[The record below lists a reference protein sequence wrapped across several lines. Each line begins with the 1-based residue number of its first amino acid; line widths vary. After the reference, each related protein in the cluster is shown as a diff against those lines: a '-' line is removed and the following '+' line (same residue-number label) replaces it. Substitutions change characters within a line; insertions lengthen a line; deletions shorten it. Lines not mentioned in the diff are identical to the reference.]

1 MRASKSWVG
10 LSSTP
15 TASSPGSSTPLHRNA
30 RIALTLILAFYG
42 FVILLDPGTFR
53 LIDNVDL
60 AIHEAGHVFFG
71 PFGEFIGFLG
81 GTLMQL
87 IVPMTFF
94 GYFLYRRDQ
103 YAASVLLWWVAQNLW
118 NISVY
123 IKDARSMELPL
134 VGGGVHDW
142 RVILGDTGIL
152 PRDQEIGQLV
162 YAAGVL
168 CYLGSIGWGVLCVLS
183 KAPTEEG

>member
-1 MRASKSWVG
+1 M
-10 LSSTP
+10 P
-15 TASSPGSSTPLHRNA
+15 TSASSLPRTA
-30 RIALTLILAFYG
+30 RIGLLVILAVYG
-42 FVILLDPGTFR
+42 FVLLRDPSAFR

-87 IVPMTFF
+87 IVPLTFM
-94 GYFLYRRDQ
+94 GYFIYKRDLY
-103 YAASVLLWWVAQNLW
+103 ATSVLLWWVGQNLW

-123 IKDARSMELPL
+123 IKDARAMELPL

-142 RVILGDTGIL
+142 RVILGELGHL
-152 PRDQEIGQLV
+152 PRDQEIGQAV
-162 YAAGVL
+162 YGMGVL
-168 CYLGSIGWGVLCVLS
+168 CYLVSVGWGVVILLVNR
-183 KAPTEEG
+183 PQEESA

>member
-1 MRASKSWVG
+1 M
-10 LSSTP
+10 TD
-15 TASSPGSSTPLHRNA
+15 TATPLTRNA
-30 RIALTLILAFYG
+30 RFALTVILAVYG
-42 FVILLDPGTFR
+42 FVLLLDPGTYR

-87 IVPMTFF
+87 IVPVTFL
-94 GYFLYRRDQ
+94 GYFLHRRDQ
-103 YAASVLLWWVAQNLW
+103 YAASVLLWWVGQNLW

-123 IKDARSMELPL
+123 VKDARSMELPL

-142 RVILGDTGIL
+142 RVILGETGLL
-152 PRDQEIGQLV
+152 PRDQEIGQAV
-162 YAAGVL
+162 YSVGVL
-168 CYLGSIGWGVLCVLS
+168 CYLISIGWGIL
-183 KAPTEEG
+183 AAIGQGPAEEKS

>member
-1 MRASKSWVG
+1 M
-10 LSSTP
+10 LDTSSSLT
-15 TASSPGSSTPLHRNA
+15 RNA
-30 RIALTLILAFYG
+30 RIGLTAILAIYG
-42 FVILLDPGTFR
+42 FILLRDPAAFR

-87 IVPMTFF
+87 IVPLTFM
-94 GYFLYRRDQ
+94 GYFLYKRDQ
-103 YAASVLLWWVAQNLW
+103 YAASVLLWWVGQNLW

-123 IKDARSMELPL
+123 VKDARAMELPL

-142 RVILGDTGIL
+142 RVILGELGHL
-152 PRDQEIGQLV
+152 PRDQEIGHAV
-162 YAAGVL
+162 YSVGVV
-168 CYLGSIGWGVLCVLS
+168 CYLVSVIWGVFAALVFRPL
-183 KAPTEEG
+183 EESS

>member
-1 MRASKSWVG
+1 MSNVPER
-10 LSSTP
+10 LSSDVAMLDT
-15 TASSPGSSTPLHRNA
+15 SSSLTRNA
-30 RIALTLILAFYG
+30 RIALTLVLAVYG
-42 FVILLDPGTFR
+42 FVLLLDPSAFR

-71 PFGEFIGFLG
+71 PFSELIGFLG

-87 IVPMTFF
+87 IVPLTFM
-94 GYFLYRRDQ
+94 GYFLFKRDQ
-103 YAASVLLWWVAQNLW
+103 YAASVLLWWVGQNLW

-142 RVILGDTGIL
+142 RVILGETGLL
-152 PRDQEIGQLV
+152 PRDQEIGHAV
-162 YAAGVL
+162 YSVGVL
-168 CYLGSIGWGVLCVLS
+168 CYLVAVGWGIVTALTTRS
-183 KAPTEEG
+183 TEENP

>member
-1 MRASKSWVG
+1 M
-10 LSSTP
+10 LNTSTSL
-15 TASSPGSSTPLHRNA
+15 TRNA
-30 RIALTLILAFYG
+30 RLALTAILALYG
-42 FVILLDPGTFR
+42 FVILLDPGVFR

-87 IVPMTFF
+87 IVPLTFM
-94 GYFLYRRDQ
+94 GYFIYKRDQ
-103 YAASVLLWWVAQNLW
+103 YAASVLLWWVGQNLW

-123 IKDARSMELPL
+123 IKDARAMELPL

-142 RVILGDTGIL
+142 RVILGETGLL
-152 PRDQEIGQLV
+152 PRDQEIGQMV
-162 YAAGVL
+162 YTAGVL
-168 CYLGSIGWGVLCVLS
+168 CYLGSIAWGVVAAFS
-183 KAPTEEG
+183 KRSAESF

>member
-1 MRASKSWVG
+1 MFD
-10 LSSTP
+10 T
-15 TASSPGSSTPLHRNA
+15 TASLTRNA
-30 RIALTLILAFYG
+30 RIALTVLLAVYG
-42 FVILLDPGTFR
+42 FFLLRSPETSH
-53 LIDNVDL
+53 LIDSVNL

-87 IVPMTFF
+87 IVPLTFM

-103 YAASVLLWWVAQNLW
+103 YAASVLLWWVGQNLW

-123 IKDARSMELPL
+123 IKDARAMELPL

-142 RVILGDTGIL
+142 RVILGETGLL
-152 PRDQEIGQLV
+152 PRDQEIGQAV
-162 YAAGVL
+162 YVVGTL
-168 CYLGSIGWGVLCVLS
+168 CYLVAIGWGVVTLLVDRPQS
-183 KAPTEEG
+183 EST

>member
-1 MRASKSWVG
+1 M
-10 LSSTP
+10 LDTSTHL
-15 TASSPGSSTPLHRNA
+15 TRNA
-30 RIALTLILAFYG
+30 RIALTVVLAVYG

-87 IVPMTFF
+87 IVPLTFL
-94 GYFLYRRDQ
+94 GYFLYRKDL
-103 YAASVLLWWVAQNLW
+103 YAGSVLLWWVGQNLW

-123 IKDARSMELPL
+123 IKDARSMDLPL

-142 RVILGDTGIL
+142 RVILGETGLL
-152 PRDQEIGQLV
+152 PRDQEIGQMV
-162 YAAGVL
+162 YSVGVL
-168 CYLGSIGWGVLCVLS
+168 CYLVAVGVGIVTALTTQS
-183 KAPTEEG
+183 AEESS

>member
-1 MRASKSWVG
+1 MFDTNTS
-10 LSSTP
+10 LT
-15 TASSPGSSTPLHRNA
+15 RNA
-30 RIALTLILAFYG
+30 RLALTLLLAIYG
-42 FVILLDPGTFR
+42 FVLLRDPGSFR

-87 IVPMTFF
+87 IVPVTFV

-103 YAASVLLWWVAQNLW
+103 YAASVMLWWVGQNLW

-123 IKDARSMELPL
+123 IKDARAMELPL

-142 RVILGDTGIL
+142 RVILGETGLL
-152 PRDQEIGQLV
+152 PRDQEIGQAV
-162 YAAGVL
+162 YSVGVL
-168 CYLGSIGWGVLCVLS
+168 CFLVSIGWGAVTALS
-183 KAPTEEG
+183 KPSEEESA

>member
-1 MRASKSWVG
+1 MFDTN
-10 LSSTP
+10 SSLTRP
-15 TASSPGSSTPLHRNA
+15 A
-30 RIALTLILAFYG
+30 RIGLTVILALYG
-42 FVILLDPGTFR
+42 FLLLRSPASYH
-53 LIDNVDL
+53 LIDSVNL

-87 IVPMTFF
+87 IVPLTFM
-94 GYFLYRRDQ
+94 GYFLYKRDQ
-103 YAASVLLWWVAQNLW
+103 FAAAVLLWWVGQNLW

-142 RVILGDTGIL
+142 RVILGEMGLL
-152 PRDQEIGQLV
+152 PRDQEIGQTV
-162 YAAGVL
+162 FVVGAL
-168 CYLGSIGWGVLCVLS
+168 CYMVAIGWAVVTLIFNRPQEAS
-183 KAPTEEG
+183 T

>member
-1 MRASKSWVG
+1 MLDTTK
-10 LSSTP
+10 
-15 TASSPGSSTPLHRNA
+15 PLTRNA
-30 RIALTLILAFYG
+30 RVALTFILAVYG
-42 FVILLDPGTFR
+42 FVLLRDPGTFR

-87 IVPMTFF
+87 IVPLTFL

-103 YAASVLLWWVAQNLW
+103 YAASVVLWWVGQNLW

-123 IKDARSMELPL
+123 IKDARSMDLPL

-142 RVILGDTGIL
+142 TFLLGETALL
-152 PRDQEIGQLV
+152 PHDQEIGQAV
-162 YAAGVL
+162 YVAGML
-168 CYLGSIGWGVLCVLS
+168 CYLGSLGWGIWSTLMTR
-183 KAPTEEG
+183 APKPLPSQDS

>member
-1 MRASKSWVG
+1 M
-10 LSSTP
+10 LDTSTHL
-15 TASSPGSSTPLHRNA
+15 TRNA
-30 RIALTLILAFYG
+30 RIALTVVLAVYG

-87 IVPMTFF
+87 IVPLTFF
-94 GYFLYRRDQ
+94 GYFLHHRDR
-103 YAASVLLWWVAQNLW
+103 YAASVLLWWVGQNLW

-123 IKDARSMELPL
+123 VKDARSMELPL

-142 RVILGDTGIL
+142 RVILGETGLL
-152 PRDQEIGQLV
+152 PHDQAIGQAV
-162 YAAGVL
+162 YTAGVL
-168 CYLGSIGWGVLCVLS
+168 CYLGSIGWGAMGVFDKRRDLE
-183 KAPTEEG
+183 KT

>member
-1 MRASKSWVG
+1 MLDTSSG
-10 LSSTP
+10 LT
-15 TASSPGSSTPLHRNA
+15 RNA
-30 RIALTLILAFYG
+30 RIALTLILAAYG
-42 FVILLDPGTFR
+42 FVLLLDPTVFR

-87 IVPMTFF
+87 IVPVTFL

-103 YAASVLLWWVAQNLW
+103 YAASVLLWWVGQNLW

-142 RVILGDTGIL
+142 RVILGEMGHL
-152 PRDQEIGQLV
+152 PRDQEIGQTV
-162 YAAGVL
+162 YVVGVL
-168 CYLGSIGWGVLCVLS
+168 CYLGSIGWGIMTVIFNRYV
-183 KAPTEEG
+183 EESP

>member
-1 MRASKSWVG
+1 MLDTSSG
-10 LSSTP
+10 LT
-15 TASSPGSSTPLHRNA
+15 RNA
-30 RIALTLILAFYG
+30 RIALTLILAIYG
-42 FVILLDPGTFR
+42 FVLLRDPGAFR

-87 IVPMTFF
+87 IVPLTFL
-94 GYFLYRRDQ
+94 GYFLHRRDQ
-103 YAASVLLWWVAQNLW
+103 YAASVLLWWVGQNLW

-142 RVILGDTGIL
+142 RVILGETGHL
-152 PRDQEIGQLV
+152 PRDQEIGQAV
-162 YAAGVL
+162 YVLGVV
-168 CYLGSIGWGVLCVLS
+168 CYLGSIGWGVLTVLS
-183 KAPTEEG
+183 NSPTEESP